1 MTVIYTMNNKKRKKN
16 NMKIIVYSK
25 DELSELDK
33 KRIKDII
40 IQSKCAN
47 ESFRNTFND
56 RYSGMTVDN
65 EIFFDNVTSDT
76 IKNAIVSELEI

>member
-1 MTVIYTMNNKKRKKN
+1 
-16 NMKIIVYSK
+16 MKIIVYSK

-40 IQSKCAN
+40 VQSKCAN

>member
-1 MTVIYTMNNKKRKKN
+1 
-16 NMKIIVYSK
+16 MKIIVYSK
-25 DELSELDK
+25 DKLSELDK

>member
-1 MTVIYTMNNKKRKKN
+1 
-16 NMKIIVYSK
+16 MKIIVYSK

>member
-1 MTVIYTMNNKKRKKN
+1 
-16 NMKIIVYSK
+16 MKIIVYSK

-56 RYSGMTVDN
+56 RYSDMTVDN

>member
-1 MTVIYTMNNKKRKKN
+1 
-16 NMKIIVYSK
+16 MKIIVYSK
-25 DELSELDK
+25 NKLSELDK

-65 EIFFDNVTSDT
+65 EIFFDNITSDT
-76 IKNAIVSELEI
+76 IENAIVSELEI

>member
-1 MTVIYTMNNKKRKKN
+1 
-16 NMKIIVYSK
+16 MKIIVYSK
-25 DELSELDK
+25 DELSKLDK
-33 KRIKDII
+33 KRII

-65 EIFFDNVTSDT
+65 EIFFDSVTSDT

>member
-1 MTVIYTMNNKKRKKN
+1 
-16 NMKIIVYSK
+16 MKIIVYSK

-33 KRIKDII
+33 KRIKDVI

-65 EIFFDNVTSDT
+65 EIFFDNITSDT
-76 IKNAIVSELEI
+76 IENAIVSELEI

>member
-1 MTVIYTMNNKKRKKN
+1 
-16 NMKIIVYSK
+16 MKIIVYSK

-65 EIFFDNVTSDT
+65 EIFFDWIRVAHS
-76 IKNAIVSELEI
+76 

>member
-1 MTVIYTMNNKKRKKN
+1 
-16 NMKIIVYSK
+16 MKIIVYSK

-56 RYSGMTVDN
+56 RYSGMIVDN

>member
-1 MTVIYTMNNKKRKKN
+1 
-16 NMKIIVYSK
+16 MKIIVYSK

-76 IKNAIVSELEI
+76 IENAIVSELEI

>member
-1 MTVIYTMNNKKRKKN
+1 
-16 NMKIIVYSK
+16 MKIIVYSK
-25 DELSELDK
+25 NELNELDK

>member
-1 MTVIYTMNNKKRKKN
+1 
-16 NMKIIVYSK
+16 MKIIVYSK

-65 EIFFDNVTSDT
+65 EIFFDNVTSDI

>member
-1 MTVIYTMNNKKRKKN
+1 
-16 NMKIIVYSK
+16 MKIIVYSK
-25 DELSELDK
+25 DELSKLDK

-65 EIFFDNVTSDT
+65 EIFFDSVTSDT

>member
-1 MTVIYTMNNKKRKKN
+1 
-16 NMKIIVYSK
+16 MKIIVYSK

-65 EIFFDNVTSDT
+65 EIFFDMVTSDT

>member
-1 MTVIYTMNNKKRKKN
+1 
-16 NMKIIVYSK
+16 MKIIVYSK
-25 DELSELDK
+25 DELRELDK

>member
-1 MTVIYTMNNKKRKKN
+1 
-16 NMKIIVYSK
+16 MKIIVYSK

-65 EIFFDNVTSDT
+65 EIFFDNVTLDT

>member
-1 MTVIYTMNNKKRKKN
+1 
-16 NMKIIVYSK
+16 MKIIVYSK
-25 DELSELDK
+25 NELSELDK

-76 IKNAIVSELEI
+76 IENAIVSELEI

>member
-1 MTVIYTMNNKKRKKN
+1 
-16 NMKIIVYSK
+16 MKIIVYSK

-65 EIFFDNVTSDT
+65 EIFFDNITSDT
-76 IKNAIVSELEI
+76 IENAIVSKLEI

>member
-1 MTVIYTMNNKKRKKN
+1 
-16 NMKIIVYSK
+16 MKIIVYSK

-65 EIFFDNVTSDT
+65 EIFFNNVTSDT
-76 IKNAIVSELEI
+76 IENAIVSELEI

>member
-1 MTVIYTMNNKKRKKN
+1 
-16 NMKIIVYSK
+16 MKIIVYSK

-56 RYSGMTVDN
+56 RYSSMTVDN